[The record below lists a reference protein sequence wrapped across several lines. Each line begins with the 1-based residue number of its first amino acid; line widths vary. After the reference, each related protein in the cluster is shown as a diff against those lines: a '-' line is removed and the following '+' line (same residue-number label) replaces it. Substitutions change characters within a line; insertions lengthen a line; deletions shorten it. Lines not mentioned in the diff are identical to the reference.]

1 MIGKLFDAS
10 TVPVL
15 EQVVAFTQA
24 RHNVLAGNV
33 ANMDT
38 PGYKVRDLS
47 ITAFQERL
55 KEAISVGRTS
65 ESLSPGR
72 DYAEER
78 DAAIEDVR
86 KSFHTLL
93 YHDQSNDTLETQVN
107 ELNKNLGHHNLAI
120 SILRSQFALMQT
132 AISLRV

>member
-1 MIGKLFDAS
+1 MIGRLFDAT

-47 ITAFQERL
+47 TTAFQERL
-55 KEAISVGRTS
+55 KEAVSVGHTS
-65 ESLSPGR
+65 ESLSPGG

-78 DAAIEDVR
+78 EAAMDEVR

-107 ELNKNLGHHNLAI
+107 ELNKNLGQHHLAI
-120 SILRSQFALMQT
+120 SVLRSQFALLQT
-132 AISLRV
+132 AVSLRV